1 VPKNDRREDVLAAR
15 QRPAFQAFLVW
26 SRFPFFQL
34 EEDSG
39 GTRVSVGD
47 MRFTLANPVRNA
59 LGRGRF
65 TATTVVPRARAEESE
80 GN

>member
-1 VPKNDRREDVLAAR
+1 M
-15 QRPAFQAFLVW
+15 PAFQAFLVW

-34 EEDSG
+34 EEG
-39 GTRVSVGD
+39 ATGTRVSVGD
-47 MRFTLANPVRNA
+47 MRFMLANPVRNV

-65 TATTVVPRARAEESE
+65 TATTVVPRVEGAEAAEDTE